1 MDGMMPG
8 SSPARRATGRKGGA
22 GLFLRRWARNPLQ
35 MGSVVPS
42 SPVLG
47 RRIARLS
54 RWDGESCV
62 VELGAGTG
70 AVSRALLDA
79 GLPAG
84 RLVVV
89 EIVPE
94 MAEHLRDSLPGVRVV
109 TGDAFA
115 LPSLLPPLLPEGMR
129 VGTVICGIPLVLL
142 PLARQRAFVDAVEAV
157 APGQGFLLYTYCI
170 TSPLPWKRL
179 GLEARR
185 EAWTPLNLPP
195 ASVWRYRPG

>member
-1 MDGMMPG
+1 MDGMTRR
-8 SSPARRATGRKGGA
+8 PAPVRQGG
-22 GLFLRRWARNPLQ
+22 GFRLFLKRWARNPLQ

-42 SPVLG
+42 SPALG

-54 RWDGESCV
+54 RWDNGACV

-70 AVSRALLDA
+70 AVSRELLRV
-79 GLPAG
+79 GLPPE

-94 MAEHLRDSLPGVRVV
+94 MAEHLRESLPGVRVI

-115 LPSLLPPLLPEGMR
+115 LPRLLPAGMK

-142 PLARQRAFVDAVEAV
+142 PLERQRAFVAAVEAV
-157 APGQGFLLYTYCI
+157 APGLGFLLYTYCV

-179 GLEARR
+179 GLSAKR
-185 EAWTPLNLPP
+185 EAWTPWNLPP
-195 ASVWRYRPG
+195 ASVWRYRVRNVQP